1 MSLPK
6 RHFLPHSPWWNS
18 VNFTLLLFLCHSVKI
33 RSYGMRGQKLFSI
46 YECFS
51 ASRYIKGGG
60 KSIFR
65 HNWIFR
71 HIHWQSSGIIVRII
85 LSIQK
90 FSLKKKLTNLL
101 LVTAVCQF
109 TAKTTNSEKSIY
121 FLSLTSCSIRKLKF
135 HMLFTCKN
143 FVFFDFTWNKIFAPR
158 NVLPT
163 FMICNLVL
171 EKKVLHLKFN

>member
-1 MSLPK
+1 ME
-6 RHFLPHSPWWNS
+6 WED
-18 VNFTLLLFLCHSVKI
+18 
-33 RSYGMRGQKLFSI
+33 RSFFPYMNV
-46 YECFS
+46 S
-51 ASRYIKGGG
+51 AHHVISKEVVISRYIK

-85 LSIQK
+85 LSTQK

-143 FVFFDFTWNKIFAPR
+143 FVFRFYVKKNFCSKKCAPCIYELQSGFR
-158 NVLPT
+158 
-163 FMICNLVL
+163 
-171 EKKVLHLKFN
+171 KKGSTCQV